1 MYPRVSRSA
10 MLIWTLDRYNI
21 HSPNSTRISERTICI
36 HLPSTF
42 IHAIVIIGILHHHF
56 LAKLRTLSV
65 DMLSHPNFH
74 KCEHFAQELE
84 SFDSAHRCAVRANG
98 SSQYGC
104 VPHSPNSQTQAL
116 VGTTVEQILRF
127 QRCFSQT
134 LQKHVLM
141 KLGNHWSSLVWF
153 SLTARLSSTCP
164 WS

>member
-84 SFDSAHRCAVRANG
+84 SFDSAHRLLSELMPFLNMDACLIA
-98 SSQYGC
+98 
-104 VPHSPNSQTQAL
+104 
-116 VGTTVEQILRF
+116 QILKRRPWLEQQLNKF
-127 QRCFSQT
+127 WGFNVAFPKHCK
-134 LQKHVLM
+134 KHVLM